1 MASAALTLP
10 DVTYGLFNGYVG
22 TMSEDMELV
31 GVDMEGIM
39 VRYDPQYRDGLLGP
53 SVESS
58 RF

>member
-1 MASAALTLP
+1 M
-10 DVTYGLFNGYVG
+10 GI
-22 TMSEDMELV
+22 ELV
-31 GVDMEGIM
+31 GVDLGGIM